1 MSDYRLKV
9 TIRNARLL
17 RAIEAAGYRP
27 GSSFADAVGISYGGQ
42 LLPYLNL
49 TRSPLRPDGLLRD
62 SAWALCDYLGASPN
76 ELWSDEQLTPLASN
90 AFHKDLS
97 YDQVRALSG
106 TPDDADLDPQVLA
119 GKSEAARLLLESL
132 DTLTRREAWVIQERF
147 GIKTCASSLAEV
159 ASRLDLSSERIR
171 QIESKALEKLRKPA
185 RAVAAIAQAFDI
197 AVPVA
202 ARSLP
207 ITTGQRPARSLP

>member
-27 GSSFADAVGISYGGQ
+27 GLSFAAVVGIDYGRD

-49 TRSPLRPDGLLRD
+49 TRSPLGPDGLLRD

-97 YDQVRALSG
+97 YDQVKALSS
-106 TPDDADLDPQVLA
+106 TPHDADFDPQVLA
-119 GKSEAARLLLESL
+119 GKSQAARLLLESL
-132 DTLTRREAWVIQERF
+132 DTLTPKEARVIHERF
-147 GIKTCASSLAEV
+147 GIGTCESTLEEV
-159 ASRLDLSSERIR
+159 ASRLEVSRERVR
-171 QIESKALEKLRKPA
+171 EIESKALYKLRKSSRGLA
-185 RAVAAIAQAFDI
+185 AVAQAFDI
-197 AVPVA
+197 AVPA
-202 ARSLP
+202 AAPSRA

>member
-17 RAIEAAGYRP
+17 RAIEAAGHHP
-27 GSSFADAVGISYGGQ
+27 GQSFADAVGISYGGQ

-97 YDQVRALSG
+97 YDQVRALSV
-106 TPDDADLDPQVLA
+106 TPDDSELDPRVLA

-132 DTLTRREAWVIQERF
+132 DTLTPKEARVIHERF
-147 GIKTCASSLAEV
+147 GIGTCESTLEEV
-159 ASRLDLSSERIR
+159 ASRLDVSRERVR
-171 QIESKALEKLRKPA
+171 EIESKALYKLRKSSRGLA
-185 RAVAAIAQAFDI
+185 AVAQAFDI
-197 AVPVA
+197 AVPTV
-202 ARSLP
+202 RSRA
-207 ITTGQRPARSLP
+207 ITTCQRPARSQP

>member
-27 GSSFADAVGISYGGQ
+27 GQSFANAVGISYGGQ

-97 YDQVRALSG
+97 YDQVRALSV
-106 TPDDADLDPQVLA
+106 TPDDSELDPRVLA

-132 DTLTRREAWVIQERF
+132 DTLTPKEARVIHERF
-147 GIKTCASSLAEV
+147 GIGTCESTLEEV
-159 ASRLDLSSERIR
+159 ASRLDVSRERVR
-171 QIESKALEKLRKPA
+171 EIESKALYKLRKSSRGLA
-185 RAVAAIAQAFDI
+185 AVAQAFDI
-197 AVPVA
+197 AVPTV
-202 ARSLP
+202 RSRA
-207 ITTGQRPARSLP
+207 ITTCQRPARSQP

>member
-1 MSDYRLKV
+1 MSDYRLKI

-17 RAIEAAGYRP
+17 RAIEAAGHHP
-27 GSSFADAVGISYGGQ
+27 GRSFAVFAGISYAGD

-49 TRSPLRPDGLLRD
+49 TRSPLGPDGLLRE
-62 SAWALCDYLGASPN
+62 SAWNLCDYLGASPN

-97 YDQVRALSG
+97 YDQVKALSA
-106 TPDDADLDPQVLA
+106 TPDDEHLDPQVLA

-132 DTLTRREAWVIQERF
+132 DTLTRKEAWVIQERF

-159 ASRLDLSSERIR
+159 ASRLDLSSERVR
-171 QIESKALEKLRKPA
+171 QIESKALDKLRKPA
-185 RAVAAIAQAFDI
+185 RGLAAMAQAFDI
-197 AVPVA
+197 AVPAA
-202 ARSLP
+202 ARSRA
-207 ITTGQRPARSLP
+207 TNTEGKHA